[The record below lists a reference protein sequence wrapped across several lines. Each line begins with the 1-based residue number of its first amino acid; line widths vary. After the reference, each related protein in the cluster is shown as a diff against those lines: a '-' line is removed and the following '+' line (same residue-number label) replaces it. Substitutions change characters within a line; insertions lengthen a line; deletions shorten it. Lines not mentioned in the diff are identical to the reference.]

1 MCRYRSVTGRR
12 AFPPGYIP
20 GSEWTHRI
28 ARYQFRRQYF
38 VLRFSVFLFFGA
50 CRRGRHRVG
59 SGLPVP
65 GQRKSGNTLAF
76 SPHALL
82 QREYSRQTGKS
93 PGTACSPL
101 RAPCAQGSGTFCAM
115 DTGSRPVDNSPC
127 RYIQFRGTR
136 KPGIQYAYRSPSVM
150 CPPDYPFRQA
160 VPARLTRKYCQAEK
174 IILLG

>member
-38 VLRFSVFLFFGA
+38 VLRFSVFLFLGA

-59 SGLPVP
+59 SGLPIP

-82 QREYSRQTGKS
+82 QPEYFRQTGKS

-101 RAPCAQGSGTFCAM
+101 RAPCAQGSGTFCAA
-115 DTGSRPVDNSPC
+115 GYRFPSGGQQPLPVHSVPW
-127 RYIQFRGTR
+127 YR

-160 VPARLTRKYCQAEK
+160 VPARLTREYCQAEK
-174 IILLG
+174 ILLLG